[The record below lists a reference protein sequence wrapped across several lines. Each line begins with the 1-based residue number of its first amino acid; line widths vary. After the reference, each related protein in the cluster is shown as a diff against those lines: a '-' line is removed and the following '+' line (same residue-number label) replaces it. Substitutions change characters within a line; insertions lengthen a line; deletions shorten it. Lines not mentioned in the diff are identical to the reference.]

1 MRGKKTLAIVII
13 LILLGAG
20 AGYYMYTHHGS
31 GLVILTVES
40 EKSRYSM
47 GENVNIIVKVK
58 AINVDNFEV
67 VASSKYPC
75 VDGIYI
81 FYFPSL
87 KELKNVTSQISQG
100 TYYSIPPGSEYYGLI
115 HFDITEQKTYRYL
128 WNDSVFYV
136 GDVNSDPENV
146 HYYRA
151 PAGYYLLYIEGI
163 QKWKLW
169 DNNTEFKIVYN
180 NMSYFYLG
188 GLNYTIKNNLLHI
201 NSSSP
206 LQFEGKLEIWEHNE
220 LNNSESYYRT
230 ISFNYTGMGISLNLS
245 KYLSPGKDYTLYLDT
260 PYGKYRVGSYE
271 SSAGKKS

>member
-1 MRGKKTLAIVII
+1 MMSKKTLTIIII

-20 AGYYMYTHHGS
+20 TGYFIYTHHGS

-40 EKSRYSM
+40 EKSRYAM
-47 GENVNIIVKVK
+47 GENVNIIVKVN
-58 AINVDNFEV
+58 AINVNNFDV
-67 VASSKYPC
+67 VASSKYIC
-75 VDGIYI
+75 QDGIYI

-87 KELKNVTSQISQG
+87 KELKNVTSLIAHG
-100 TYYSIPPGSEYYGLI
+100 NHYSFPPGSEYYGLI
-115 HFDITEQKTYRYL
+115 HFNITEQKTYKYV

-136 GDVNSDPENV
+136 SDVNSDPENV

-163 QKWKLW
+163 QWWKLW
-169 DNNTEFKIVYN
+169 DNNIDLKIVYN

-206 LQFEGKLEIWEHNE
+206 LQFEGKLEVWKYNE
-220 LNNSESYYRT
+220 LNSTESYYRT
-230 ISFNYTGMGISLNLS
+230 IFFNYSGMGISLNLS
-245 KYLSPGKDYTLYLDT
+245 KYLSPGKHYILYLDT
-260 PYGKYRVGSYE
+260 PYGKYKVGFYE
-271 SSAGKKS
+271 TPAGKKS